1 MHHRSPGP
9 VGPRGSSGDGYG
21 DLPAPGTRLSLSCH
35 WRRTGEAWAVNGRR
49 SPPVRRMLLAAAGP
63 AVLAAGGC
71 TTHAFV
77 AQLPVG
83 RTPASFP
90 DRAGLATLA
99 AHAIALTEQRLRRT
113 RRRCSL
119 GEAVVTTSAD
129 GTARVT
135 ARRCEAGTGI
145 DRAGHQPLPIRAY
158 TGHAGVATALLRERR
173 RDQRQARDRKC
184 GEAGAPRAGERTLAA
199 GRIRKRPLPPAI
211 LIADGRI
218 PKSER
223 QVCHCF
229 ALAAQA
235 RTSCSS
241 RRLRQ

>member
-1 MHHRSPGP
+1 VLPLATHR
-9 VGPRGSSGDGYG
+9 RGLGRS
-21 DLPAPGTRLSLSCH
+21 T
-35 WRRTGEAWAVNGRR
+35 ERR

-113 RRRCSL
+113 RRGCSL
-119 GEAVVTTSAD
+119 GEAVVTTSVD

-135 ARRCEAGTGI
+135 ARRCEAGAGI
-145 DRAGHQPLPIRAY
+145 DRAGHQPLPLHAY
-158 TGHAGVATALLRERR
+158 TGHAGVATALLRDRR
-173 RDQRQARDRKC
+173 RDRRQARDRKC

-199 GRIRKRPLPPAI
+199 GAIAIARASGSDAQAAPLPPRVRSSGGSRGRCLQAG
-211 LIADGRI
+211 DG
-218 PKSER
+218 
-223 QVCHCF
+223 F
-229 ALAAQA
+229 D
-235 RTSCSS
+235 
-241 RRLRQ
+241 

>member
-1 MHHRSPGP
+1 VTGTEIVQRQGPG
-9 VGPRGSSGDGYG
+9 SACLAAGD
-21 DLPAPGTRLSLSCH
+21 AQER
-35 WRRTGEAWAVNGRR
+35 AWAVNGRR

-83 RTPASFP
+83 RTPASVP
-90 DRAGLATLA
+90 LRAGLATLA

-113 RRRCSL
+113 RRGCSL

-135 ARRCEAGTGI
+135 ARRCEAGAGI
-145 DRAGHQPLPIRAY
+145 DRAGHQPLPIHAY

-173 RDQRQARDRKC
+173 RDRRQARDRKC

-199 GRIRKRPLPPAI
+199 GRIRKSAFARQRPDPDDRNVPKQACAPSWPSP
-211 LIADGRI
+211 LIPLTR
-218 PKSER
+218 
-223 QVCHCF
+223 
-229 ALAAQA
+229 
-235 RTSCSS
+235 
-241 RRLRQ
+241 

>member
-1 MHHRSPGP
+1 
-9 VGPRGSSGDGYG
+9 
-21 DLPAPGTRLSLSCH
+21 
-35 WRRTGEAWAVNGRR
+35 
-49 SPPVRRMLLAAAGP
+49 MLLAAAGP

-113 RRRCSL
+113 RRGCSL

-135 ARRCEAGTGI
+135 ARRCEAGAGI
-145 DRAGHQPLPIRAY
+145 DRAGHQPLPIHAY

-173 RDQRQARDRKC
+173 RDRRQARDRKC

-199 GRIRKRPLPPAI
+199 GRLHSSGIGVAEPDPDASSVANPIAEYPPCMRTKGIVQDTTGPTGTTRRAP
-211 LIADGRI
+211 AGSAGRLGD
-218 PKSER
+218 
-223 QVCHCF
+223 
-229 ALAAQA
+229 A
-235 RTSCSS
+235 TSVPAPS
-241 RRLRQ
+241 RRRLSASRS